1 MIDKGICD
9 KGFIWNL
16 INCECKC
23 DKCTVGEY
31 LDCKS
36 CKSRKKLVDELVE
49 EFSENIDE
57 KELHPAKLH
66 SNKMISSSIFN
77 DYEKTM

>member
-1 MIDKGICD
+1 M
-9 KGFIWNL
+9 
-16 INCECKC
+16 
-23 DKCTVGEY
+23 GEY

-36 CKSRKKLVDELVE
+36 CNSRKKLVDELVA